1 MKHRNITQVE
11 AKGSSCHKWVWEF
24 PMSKGWER
32 DPWDL
37 GPRPHRKDSSWLAL
51 SSLRAPMRLALQLLA
66 NWELEWTTPEEGVRG
81 GEKNKELKICFKKD
95 ADRKK
100 MKQRG
105 RLWAP
110 SSFCRHPGSSH
121 PGLLERGSHLAK
133 DKYGLQSHSLFIR
146 KPIIEKSRFET
157 GPIFNNYLR
166 KLIFLKPSPNFQT
179 SLCKVISVT
188 GCYILFSSSIWEC
201 V

>member
-1 MKHRNITQVE
+1 MGE
-11 AKGSSCHKWVWEF
+11 G
-24 PMSKGWER
+24 P
-32 DPWDL
+32 L
-37 GPRPHRKDSSWLAL
+37 GPGTQTSQKGLQLAGT

-66 NWELEWTTPEEGVRG
+66 NWELEWTTGEEGVRG

-110 SSFCRHPGSSH
+110 SSFCRHSGSSH